1 MKKNPDDSYS
11 TVEGTQDWIEDN
23 ATQEKLLFIIDEE
36 KRIVFRSLL
45 EDDIKPFIQL
55 DNITSKE
62 RRQKMQILYQE
73 LPKKDS
79 QMFYFAIEK
88 IVGEKETNE
97 WDEIYGLERVP
108 IGYCVRTTKET
119 ALEERKGEPS
129 IEARIYTKYENMSV
143 NVSSIIMK
151 VADIFEIKANGMPK
165 ILPC

>member
-1 MKKNPDDSYS
+1 MKRNPQDSYS
-11 TVEGTQDWIEDN
+11 TVEGTLDWIEDN
-23 ATQEKLLFIIDEE
+23 STHERILFIIDEE
-36 KRIVFRSLL
+36 KRLVFRSLL
-45 EDDIKPFIQL
+45 EEDIKTFIQL

-62 RRQKMQILYQE
+62 RRQKMRILYKV

-88 IVGEKETNE
+88 IVGEKETNN
-97 WDEIYGLERVP
+97 WDEIYGLERIP
-108 IGYCVRTTKET
+108 IGYGVRTTEET

-129 IEARIYTKYENMSV
+129 IETRIYTGYENMSV

-151 VADIFEIKANGMPK
+151 VAHIFGIEVDGMPK